1 MTGIVLASASRAR
14 LALLQGAGVEVTA
27 VPAAVDETEVKL
39 ALRAE
44 GADAAQTAEALA
56 ELKAQ
61 RISARRRGEL
71 VLGADQM
78 LVCDGDWLDKPEDLD
93 AARRQL
99 GQLRGKKHELISAAV
114 AVRDGQRVWHGIDR
128 ARLTMRPFTD
138 AFLADYLGTVGDAAL
153 QSVGG
158 YQLEGLG
165 AQLFARVEGDY
176 FTILGLPLL
185 PVLAYLRGAGL
196 LTT

>member
-1 MTGIVLASASRAR
+1 MTAIVLASASAAR
-14 LALLQGAGVEVTA
+14 LALLRGAGVDVEA
-27 VPAAVDETEVKL
+27 EPAAIDESEIKQ
-39 ALRAE
+39 ALRSE
-44 GADAAQTAEALA
+44 GADATAAALA
-56 ELKAQ
+56 ELKAL
-61 RISARRRGEL
+61 RISPRHPGRL

-78 LVCDGDWLDKPEDLD
+78 LVCDGQWLDKPADGD

-99 GQLRGKKHELISAAV
+99 TQLRGKTHELISAAV
-114 AVRDGQRVWHGIDR
+114 AVRDGRRIWHGIDR

-138 AFLADYLGTVGDAAL
+138 AFLTDYLGAVGDAAL

-165 AQLFARVEGDY
+165 AQLFDRVDGDY

-185 PVLAYLRGAGL
+185 PVLGYLRGAGL
-196 LTT
+196 LAT